1 MRMFYMGKI
10 VLPDV
15 KSLSLK
21 EARQVN
27 AEGLKNTVLNMV
39 WELEVDVNNKHT
51 GLMGDSVS
59 SNLHMKRE
67 VANLKQE
74 ISLISLPCFS
84 HHLES

>member
-1 MRMFYMGKI
+1 MFDMSKT

-27 AEGLKNTVLNMV
+27 AEGWRIQFLTV
-39 WELEVDVNNKHT
+39 WELEVGANNKYT
-51 GLMGDSVS
+51 CLMGDSVS
-59 SNLHMKRE
+59 SNLQTKRE
-67 VANLKQE
+67 IANLKQE
-74 ISLISLPCFS
+74 ISLISLPCFG